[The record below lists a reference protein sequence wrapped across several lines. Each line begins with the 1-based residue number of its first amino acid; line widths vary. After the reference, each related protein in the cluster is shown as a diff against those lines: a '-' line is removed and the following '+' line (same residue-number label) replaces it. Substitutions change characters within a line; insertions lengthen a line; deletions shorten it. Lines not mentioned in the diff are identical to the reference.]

1 MLTTRTTLRRWMA
14 GLALW
19 TIAIAAPGCAPAADA
34 SAEAGDRVTLVD
46 GQPQVPKRFGATCES
61 DPECAAGLFCDHGNN
76 SPPFC
81 NCPNGAPSLDCTV
94 PVPDGTLYGSVAI
107 GTTKVQSNPAKSASV
122 TLIRLD
128 DQVPAN
134 ADGVPTYSQT
144 VIAYAITDGYGKF
157 GITSPGQ
164 GLYLVKAVSSSR
176 NVSGSVGPIDLEELS
191 HGVTVLLN

>member
-34 SAEAGDRVTLVD
+34 SAEAGDRV
-46 GQPQVPKRFGATCES
+46 TCES